1 MLQTTGMPLLSL
13 WGVMPD
19 LMLLVVV
26 SWILLRGA
34 SEGIIWSLGGG
45 LMLDLLS
52 GGPIGAATI
61 ALALASFV
69 ASLSELNVP
78 RTSLLLPVTACILA
92 TAAYNAGYLVVLQI
106 SGRAIP
112 WGPSLLQVV
121 LLCMVVN
128 GLAMYPTYWAMRWL
142 HLRTSSMKLQW

>member
-1 MLQTTGMPLLSL
+1 
-13 WGVMPD
+13 MPD

-61 ALALASFV
+61 ALALASLV
-69 ASLSELNVP
+69 ASLGEFNVP
-78 RTSLLLPVTACILA
+78 RTSLWLPVTASILA
-92 TAAYNAGYLVVLQI
+92 TAAYNEGYLVVLQI
-106 SGRAIP
+106 SGRSMP
-112 WGPSLLQVV
+112 WGPSLLQVI
-121 LLCMVVN
+121 LPCMVVN
-128 GLAMYPTYWAMRWL
+128 ALAMYPTYWAMRWL
-142 HLRTSSMKLQW
+142 HLRTSSEKLQW